1 MSIGKRLLDLAKANL
16 TDFRLAFDRDH
27 LREMLTRE
35 EAPPEPV
42 ASDDD
47 RDKNGK
53 DDKDA
58 KDADDDKESVGSR
71 AGRRARRFKDA
82 AEEAWEKAYEQAR
95 HRAGVRG
102 DPPSDPAAD
111 RRRWYKD
118 LELEPGA
125 DLKTVRRS
133 YRRLLLKYHPDKFQ
147 SDPAKLQMAT
157 EVTRKLTEAYNGLS
171 RYLGA

>member
-1 MSIGKRLLDLAKANL
+1 MSIGKRLLGLAKANL

-27 LREMLTRE
+27 LREMLSRE
-35 EAPPEPV
+35 EGPPEPPPV
-42 ASDDD
+42 DESDPKD
-47 RDKNGK
+47 RDK
-53 DDKDA
+53 DDK
-58 KDADDDKESVGSR
+58 DDKESVGSR

-95 HRAGVRG
+95 QRAGVRG
-102 DPPSDPAAD
+102 EPPSDPAAD

-147 SDPAKLQMAT
+147 SDPAKLNMAT

-171 RYLGA
+171 RYLGG

>member
-27 LREMLTRE
+27 LREMLSRE
-35 EAPPEPV
+35 EAPPERV
-42 ASDDD
+42 ADDE
-47 RDKNGK
+47 
-53 DDKDA
+53 DKD
-58 KDADDDKESVGSR
+58 KDKDKDTDTDDKESVGSR

-95 HRAGVRG
+95 QRAGVRG
-102 DPPSDPAAD
+102 EPPSDPAAD

-125 DLKTVRRS
+125 DLKAVRRS